1 MIDLVD
7 EIEEVVGF
15 HAVLGHEP
23 PHRSAVTLVV
33 VFLYAERLLVGDLEV
48 AGDVVANALVHL
60 LPEVEVMRIKRVV
73 EIENPG
79 FHMAERARRGTSRTH
94 DTDAW
99 SLMTLRSGRSNA
111 RMMRAAIRAMPAI
124 IRKNIILSMP
134 DQKLPSHPAI
144 KLPAKLVASQT
155 PINIETIRTGAIFD
169 TSESPIGERQSSPMV
184 MTTKYPS
191 SQSQLASSPAAR
203 QAAVAMIKLASVT
216 PKQPID
222 ILVTVEGSLPGFACQ
237 AQSAMT
243 KGVKA
248 KIMNGLNA
256 WNQVTGMSPCQRKR
270 SIVRLVW
277 SSAHSTIVLPCC
289 SYVAQ
294 NKVVGANSA
303 MSARI
308 PRHSLRSSG
317 FFSVLAAMALCS
329 SSGGNSGSA

>member
-1 MIDLVD
+1 DGKGGVGVGVGGERRQQRVCVSARAVGQNQLASGQALDRRSQRRVWSKRRMIDLVD

-60 LPEVEVMRIKRVV
+60 LPEVEMMRIKRVI

-124 IRKNIILSMP
+124 IRKNIILSML

-155 PINIETIRTGAIFD
+155 PISIETIRTGAIFD
-169 TSESPIGERQSSPMV
+169 TSESPIGDR
-184 MTTKYPS
+184 
-191 SQSQLASSPAAR
+191 
-203 QAAVAMIKLASVT
+203 
-216 PKQPID
+216 
-222 ILVTVEGSLPGFACQ
+222 
-237 AQSAMT
+237 
-243 KGVKA
+243 
-248 KIMNGLNA
+248 
-256 WNQVTGMSPCQRKR
+256 
-270 SIVRLVW
+270 
-277 SSAHSTIVLPCC
+277 
-289 SYVAQ
+289 
-294 NKVVGANSA
+294 
-303 MSARI
+303 
-308 PRHSLRSSG
+308 
-317 FFSVLAAMALCS
+317 
-329 SSGGNSGSA
+329 